1 MRQLLRLNL
10 RPGEH
15 PMSAKILIVDDHDVV
30 RQGLRT
36 FLAARPEWE
45 VCGEASEGEEAV
57 RAVASLTPD
66 VVILDVTMPGMS
78 GLEAASR
85 IVALGTGTRILIFTM
100 HESQR
105 MAIDVREAGGHGL
118 VQKSRA
124 SSDLIAAIERLLA
137 GDTFFDGESGSRLE
151 GKESQESA
159 PQVKRA
165 ANNGPSLRAALS
177 FS

>member
-1 MRQLLRLNL
+1 
-10 RPGEH
+10 
-15 PMSAKILIVDDHDVV
+15 MSAKILIVDDHDVV

-57 RAVASLTPD
+57 RAVASLRPD
-66 VVILDVTMPGMS
+66 VVVLDVTMPGMS

-85 IVALGTGTRILIFTM
+85 IVALGTGARILIFTM

-105 MAIDVREAGGHGL
+105 MAIDVREAGAHGL

-124 SSDLIAAIERLLA
+124 SHDLIAAIERVLA
-137 GDTFFDGESGSRLE
+137 GDTFFDGESQDRSE
-151 GKESQESA
+151 GEKPEASA
-159 PQVKRA
+159 PPAKRA
-165 ANNGPSLRAALS
+165 ANPGSSFRAALA
-177 FS
+177 FA